1 MTHSEESHVHPLPV
15 SPLRHALNVLTNRG
29 QLSPELKQVVLN
41 GSALDTEEDESPP
54 IHRLS
59 PLPSPHFSSRRSQST
74 GTRSAGVSPRLGLV
88 TFGRRAVSLAR
99 RASASASGGV
109 RKWQPGEKQ
118 RHGRSL
124 SVATAP
130 LTSRAETT
138 RLPSLLFSPPDNR
151 PALNDPSSGVTTH
164 SLSGAPLSS
173 PPESLVPLPALDVPL
188 ASFSTPSPPMTLP
201 PLSPIADDDIANDI
215 PVAQGPSAADVT
227 VPAVLQSGTPMI
239 KVSGRKQKN
248 VVVRLDPD
256 QGQII
261 WESKKHRISAS
272 LFKTM
277 TTVLI
282 CSFVSSTHREH

>member
-1 MTHSEESHVHPLPV
+1 
-15 SPLRHALNVLTNRG
+15 
-29 QLSPELKQVVLN
+29 
-41 GSALDTEEDESPP
+41 
-54 IHRLS
+54 
-59 PLPSPHFSSRRSQST
+59 
-74 GTRSAGVSPRLGLV
+74 
-88 TFGRRAVSLAR
+88 
-99 RASASASGGV
+99 
-109 RKWQPGEKQ
+109 
-118 RHGRSL
+118 
-124 SVATAP
+124 
-130 LTSRAETT
+130 
-138 RLPSLLFSPPDNR
+138 
-151 PALNDPSSGVTTH
+151 
-164 SLSGAPLSS
+164 
-173 PPESLVPLPALDVPL
+173 
-188 ASFSTPSPPMTLP
+188 MTLP